1 MSSQAK
7 PRECLEAKRI
17 AEARRW
23 AADRTGVVSF
33 AVLDECKRL
42 VGDHRFRT
50 HYSAS
55 VVKAMLMVAY
65 LRGEDVRDRDLS
77 ADERAL
83 LVPMIT
89 MSDNQAANEVYA
101 IVGEDGLY
109 ELAEDAEMRAFTTM
123 AIWGG
128 SEITAGDQASFFA
141 RIERYIPKRHEGYGL
156 DLLASVIDPQ
166 RWGIPRTPLPGWELH
181 LKGGW
186 SPQADTGG
194 WRVNQVAL
202 LRRHDRRLA
211 VAIMTSD
218 NPDFEYGR
226 NTIEGVA
233 KRLLRAYAT
242 KRPPSV
248 RFGN

>member
-1 MSSQAK
+1 MRSAAK
-7 PRECLEAKRI
+7 PRECLEAKRM

-33 AVLDECKRL
+33 AVYDECKRL
-42 VGDHRFRT
+42 VGEHRFRT

-65 LRGEDVRDRDLS
+65 LRRDDVRERDLT
-77 ADERAL
+77 ADEKEL
-83 LVPMIT
+83 LEPMIT
-89 MSDNQAANEVYA
+89 MSDNQAANAVYGL
-101 IVGEDGLY
+101 VGEDGLY
-109 ELAEDAEMRAFTTM
+109 ELADDARMRSFTTM
-123 AIWGG
+123 PSWGG
-128 SEITAGDQASFFA
+128 SEITAGDQASLFA
-141 RIERYIPKRHEGYGL
+141 RIERYIPKRHEDYALG
-156 DLLASVIDPQ
+156 LLASVIDPQ
-166 RWGIPRTPLPGWELH
+166 RWGVPRAPLPGWEIH

-186 SPQADTGG
+186 SPQAGVGG

-211 VAIMTSD
+211 VAILTSD

-242 KRPPSV
+242 KRPQSV